1 VEILNE
7 FFSII
12 LSPEILEK
20 SISLVVPRAY
30 IWFSNN
36 IRFFIINE
44 NILSKKKNWGEEAL
58 LKLVRQDYNS
68 PNPTK

>member
-7 FFSII
+7 IFSLI

-44 NILSKKKNWGEEAL
+44 NILSKKKIGV
-58 LKLVRQDYNS
+58 KRHF
-68 PNPTK
+68 